1 MILGGFQK
9 FSLLDY
15 PGKISSIIFTQGC
28 NFNCVYCHNKDLI
41 RPKEHNNI
49 ITPEQVLDF
58 LKERKKKI
66 DAVVITGGEPTLQPD
81 LIDFMKKIKKMGFLL
96 KLDTNGYRPDVVRKA
111 VNTKVV
117 DYIAMDVKAP
127 LEKYWLVTN
136 VSVHTDRLQESINI
150 IKNSGIRHEF
160 RTTVLKSLLGESDL
174 KEIRKLIGGSELFLQ
189 KCNFPDQM
197 NYNDEE
203 FTNFQNNL
211 KCGLR

>member
-1 MILGGFQK
+1 LILGGFQK

-15 PGKISSIIFTQGC
+15 PGKISSIVFTQGC
-28 NFNCVYCHNKDLI
+28 NFNCVYCHNKELI

-49 ITPEQVLDF
+49 VTPEQVLDF

-81 LIDFMKKIKKMGFLL
+81 LIDFMKKIKKMGFLI
-96 KLDTNGYRPDVVRKA
+96 KLDTNGYKPDVVRKA
-111 VNTKVV
+111 IDAKVV

-136 VSVHTDRLQESINI
+136 VSVHTDRIQESINI

-160 RTTVLKSLLGESDL
+160 RTTVLKSLLGERDL
-174 KEIRKLIGGSELFLQ
+174 GEIRKLIRGSELFLQ
-189 KCNFPDQM
+189 KCNYPEQM

-203 FTNFQNNL
+203 FTSFQKNL
-211 KCGLR
+211 QCGLR

>member
-1 MILGGFQK
+1 MIIGGFQK

-28 NFNCVYCHNKDLI
+28 NFNCVYCHNKELI

-49 ITPEQVLDF
+49 IKPDEILAF
-58 LKERKKKI
+58 LKERKDKL

-81 LIDFMKKIKKMGFLL
+81 LIDFMKKIKKLGLL
-96 KLDTNGYRPDVVRKA
+96 IKLDTNGYRSDILRKA
-111 VNTKVV
+111 ISAKVV

-136 VSVHTDRLQESINI
+136 VVIQTRKIEDSISI

-160 RTTVLKSLLGESDL
+160 RTTVLKSLHTDGDL
-174 KEIRKLIGGSELFLQ
+174 EEIKKIIGSSNLFIQ
-189 KCNFPDQM
+189 KCNYPEQG
-197 NYNDEE
+197 NYSENE
-203 FTNFQNNL
+203 FMKFQKNL
-211 KCGLR
+211 SCGLR